1 MKMKAVLGLVGALA
15 VAAAVAAPQFE
26 PVPAGANRALK
37 AVKGKPIRTGMV
49 FVNGHYIKPPYVL
62 MRSGTALFVNFTTQ
76 ITDQLVP
83 WKTFL
88 ATQGGAAAAPKPAA
102 PASRPAPAPKPKP
115 VMQVNTVQDID
126 DLFADTPAP
135 APKPAPRPARTMVVV
150 PDEPEVDDN
159 APFTPNDHSRR
170 LLKRINDQR
179 SYLDLRLREGDVI
192 FFGSRYVTV
201 NVTPRLARDLLAI
214 LPEAMR
220 DVNDGTELLGRLRG
234 KGINYLSR
242 EICEDLIENRTD
254 YPQLIERRKEMER
267 SDEVNRLL
275 RGVR

>member
-1 MKMKAVLGLVGALA
+1 MKMKAVIGLVGTLA
-15 VAAAVAAPQFE
+15 VAAATAAPPFE
-26 PVPAGANRALK
+26 PVPAGASRALK

-49 FVNGHYIKPPYVL
+49 FVNGHYVKPPYVL
-62 MRSGTALFVNFTTQ
+62 MRSGTALFVNFNTQ
-76 ITDQLVP
+76 ITDQLIP

-88 ATQGGAAAAPKPAA
+88 ATQGGAAPAPKAAAPAPKPA
-102 PASRPAPAPKPKP
+102 PEPKPKP

-126 DLFADTPAP
+126 DLFSDTPAP
-135 APKPAPRPARTMVVV
+135 KPRTPSRPARTMVVV

-170 LLKRINDQR
+170 LVKRINDQR

-220 DVNDGTELLGRLRG
+220 DVNDGMELLGRLRG

-242 EICEDLIENRTD
+242 EICDDLVENRAD
-254 YPQLIERRKEMER
+254 YPLIIERRKEMER
-267 SDEVNRLL
+267 SDEVNKLL
-275 RGVR
+275 QGVR